1 MVRDAPRVLFL
12 IQGESVPSSRFRVKQ
27 LVPRLVAA
35 GLHCTV
41 RPIRPR
47 LRGESDRRFAPS
59 QLVRGVAALRE
70 LDQHDLVFI
79 QRPML
84 RSVSIALETRVV
96 RHRPTIFDMDDAL
109 FHNLWGLEGL
119 QIRRIV
125 ARVGHVIVGNQY
137 LFEAVGRPE
146 KTTIIPT
153 VVDTARYQP
162 RADPG
167 PERPFTIGWTGLS
180 SNLRELRLVLEPL
193 RRVLRETQGR
203 LLIVADRCDEPWL
216 RELPLDFRR
225 WSPEIEVAALA
236 EAHVGIMPLVD
247 RPYNRGKCGFKL
259 IQYMA
264 RGIPVVATPLGA
276 NREIVRDGVDGYHAA
291 DAAQWVEA
299 LGALAADAA
308 LRAQMGAAGRQRVEQ
323 HYSLD
328 AVLPRYVA
336 LIQRMAGGAAA
347 MSSERDGGALE

>member
-1 MVRDAPRVLFL
+1 MARDAPRVLFL
-12 IQGESVPSSRFRVKQ
+12 IQGEWVPSSRFRVQQ
-27 LVPRLVAA
+27 LVPRLAAA
-35 GLHCTV
+35 GIRCTV

-47 LRGESDRRFAPS
+47 LRHETDGRFAPS

-79 QRPML
+79 QRPLL
-84 RSVSIALETRVV
+84 RSVSIALETRVA
-96 RHRPTIFDMDDAL
+96 RRRPTIFDMDDAL

-125 ARVGHVIVGNQY
+125 ARVGQVIVGNQY
-137 LFEAVGRPE
+137 LFQAVGRPE

-153 VVDTARYQP
+153 VVDTARYQVRP
-162 RADPG
+162 DPG
-167 PERPFTIGWTGLS
+167 PDSPFTIGWTGLS
-180 SNLRELRLVLEPL
+180 SNLRELRLVLAPL
-193 RRVLRETQGR
+193 RRVLRETKGR
-203 LLIVADRCDEPWL
+203 LLIVADRCDPSWL
-216 RELPLDFRR
+216 RELPVDFRR
-225 WSPEIEVAALA
+225 WSPESEVAALA

-276 NREIVRDGVDGYHAA
+276 NREIVRDGVDGYHAETSE
-291 DAAQWVEA
+291 QWAER
-299 LGALAADAA
+299 LSALAADRA
-308 LRAQMGAAGRQRVEQ
+308 LRARMGAAGRQRVEE

-328 AVLPRYVA
+328 AVVPRYVE
-336 LIQRMAGGAAA
+336 LIQGMAAGA
-347 MSSERDGGALE
+347 